1 MRIVV
6 FIKQVPESEDVKI
19 DRLTNTMKREGI
31 RMVMNPSDSTA
42 LAAAVQLKKEHGG
55 KVIAVTMG
63 TKKAVEVLNQAAI
76 CGADELYMVS
86 DPLYAGSDTYATA
99 LVLSETVKYLGGLD
113 IALCGR
119 RAIDGETGQVGP
131 ELSVFLD
138 IPCVTNVLELQLK
151 SDGRVRYKRLLED
164 EILDAE
170 LSTPALFAVCE
181 GIVRDYVPSISDLRR
196 ARDIKI
202 INITDNEL
210 KLGGERTG
218 LAGSLTTVRRTFQQ
232 TSPDRK
238 CVFVDA
244 KEGAKIIIAKA
255 TEAIL

>member
-1 MRIVV
+1 M
-6 FIKQVPESEDVKI
+6 
-19 DRLTNTMKREGI
+19 
-31 RMVMNPSDSTA
+31 
-42 LAAAVQLKKEHGG
+42 
-55 KVIAVTMG
+55 
-63 TKKAVEVLNQAAI
+63 
-76 CGADELYMVS
+76 
-86 DPLYAGSDTYATA
+86 
-99 LVLSETVKYLGGLD
+99 
-113 IALCGR
+113 
-119 RAIDGETGQVGP
+119 
-131 ELSVFLD
+131 
-138 IPCVTNVLELQLK
+138 
-151 SDGRVRYKRLLED
+151 
-164 EILDAE
+164 DAE